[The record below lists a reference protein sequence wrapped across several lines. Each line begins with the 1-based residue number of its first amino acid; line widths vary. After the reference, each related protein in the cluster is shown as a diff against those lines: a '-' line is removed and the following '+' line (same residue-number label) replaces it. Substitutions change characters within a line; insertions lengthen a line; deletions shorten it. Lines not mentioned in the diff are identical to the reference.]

1 MSMASFHHDPV
12 KSDSRGAF
20 NKKAT
25 PGAGA
30 ASENGQSAS
39 GVAIS
44 NVEVEKLKV
53 RIMEIE
59 RILMSQ
65 ELTMKKLGDE
75 EAEAIVNAN
84 HSSSAGTS
92 LNNKSAAKFDRDWTQ
107 KVELKLSKISST
119 IKALT
124 NKVTDIM
131 HNGKTR
137 DNIFV
142 GHGGTLDT
150 HHNRRSQSVL
160 TGGS

>member
-1 MSMASFHHDPV
+1 MVNNLELD
-12 KSDSRGAF
+12 
-20 NKKAT
+20 
-25 PGAGA
+25 
-30 ASENGQSAS
+30 
-39 GVAIS
+39 
-44 NVEVEKLKV
+44 KLKV
-53 RIMEIE
+53 RISEIE

-75 EAEAIVNAN
+75 EAEVIVNAN

-131 HNGKTR
+131 HSGKTR

-142 GHGGTLDT
+142 GHGGTIDNT
-150 HHNRRSQSVL
+150 HRRS
-160 TGGS
+160 

>member
-1 MSMASFHHDPV
+1 V

-25 PGAGA
+25 AVAA
-30 ASENGQSAS
+30 ASENGQSTSAA
-39 GVAIS
+39 AINS
-44 NVEVEKLKV
+44 VEVEKLKV
-53 RIMEIE
+53 RIIEIE

-150 HHNRRSQSVL
+150 HHNRRS
-160 TGGS
+160 